1 MLYLIGGIKMD
12 FNIIEEK
19 MDKAINYLVEEFGNI
34 RAGRANPAILN
45 KVEVDY
51 YGMNTPINQ
60 VGTIA
65 VPEARQIQII
75 PWDKSVLSA
84 IEKAINKAGIGINPI
99 NDGVCIRLIFP
110 ELTGQRRKELA
121 KEVRSLGEEAKVAI
135 RNIRREAMDLAKAKQ
150 KSSEITEDE
159 LEVSEEKI
167 QKITDKYIQ
176 NIDKASD
183 IKEKDIMEI

>member
-12 FNIIEEK
+12 FNIIEQK
-19 MDKAINYLVEEFGNI
+19 MDKAIDYLVEEFGNI

-45 KVEVDY
+45 KIEVDY

-110 ELTGQRRKELA
+110 ELTEQRRKDLA
-121 KEVRSLGEEAKVAI
+121 KEVKALGEEGKVAI
-135 RNIRREAMDLAKAKQ
+135 RNIRRDAMDLAKSKQ

-159 LEVSEEKI
+159 LDVSEEKI

-176 NIDKASD
+176 NIDKLSD
-183 IKEKDIMEI
+183 SKEKDIMEI

>member
-1 MLYLIGGIKMD
+1 MD
-12 FNIIEEK
+12 FNIIEQK
-19 MDKAINYLVEEFGNI
+19 MDKAIDYLVEEFGNI

-45 KVEVDY
+45 KIDVDY

-110 ELTGQRRKELA
+110 ELTEQRRKDLA
-121 KEVRSLGEEAKVAI
+121 KEVKALGEEGKVAI
-135 RNIRREAMDLAKAKQ
+135 RNIRRDAMDLAKSKQ

-159 LEVSEEKI
+159 LDVSEEKI

-176 NIDKASD
+176 NIDKLSD
-183 IKEKDIMEI
+183 SKEKDIMEI

>member
-1 MLYLIGGIKMD
+1 MD
-12 FNIIEEK
+12 YNIIEQK
-19 MDKAINYLVEEFGNI
+19 MEKAIDYLVEEFANI

-75 PWDKSVLSA
+75 PWDKSILSA

-99 NDGVCIRLIFP
+99 NDGVSIRLIFP
-110 ELTGQRRKELA
+110 ELNEQRRKDLA
-121 KEVRSLGEEAKVAI
+121 KEIKSLGEDAKVAI
-135 RNIRREAMDLAKAKQ
+135 RNTRRDAMDLAKAKQ
-150 KSSEITEDE
+150 KASEMTEDE
-159 LEVSEEKI
+159 LDMNEEKI

-176 NIDKASD
+176 NIDKVTD
-183 IKEKDIMEI
+183 VKEKEIMEI